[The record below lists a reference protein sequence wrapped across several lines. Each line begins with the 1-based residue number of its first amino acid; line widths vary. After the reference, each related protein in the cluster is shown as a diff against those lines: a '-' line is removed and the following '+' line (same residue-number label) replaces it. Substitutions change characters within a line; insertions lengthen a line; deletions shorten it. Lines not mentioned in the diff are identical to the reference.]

1 MIYDVLGAISQSYE
15 ENILSSQGGLAE
27 GLYQEEDPKGHQHIS
42 QTLAYLHKPLFGL
55 QCNPSSSNQAH
66 QTVLLI
72 LQKQDK
78 LD

>member
-42 QTLAYLHKPLFGL
+42 QTLAYLHKPLCGL
-55 QCNPSSSNQAH
+55 QNIQAV
-66 QTVLLI
+66 QI
-72 LQKQDK
+72 K
-78 LD
+78 LTRQYC